1 MSQHLLGLKSRDDE
15 PAVMLVV
22 VESLVSREKHDACR
36 LMDRYF
42 EELQIS
48 PRMVM
53 VLVDASYTIMQCHS
67 LLPPRVHDVG
77 ASGYNKKT
85 FLDWITFAAL
95 CPPVV

>member
-53 VLVDASYTIMQCHS
+53 VLVDASYTILQCHS

-85 FLDWITFAAL
+85 FLD
-95 CPPVV
+95 